1 MKGGLKKCSSLDCW
15 NAFERDCSGC
25 GLSYCDSHLQACEGD
40 NCGKSF
46 CLSCRG
52 VLISCDGCSSVFCV
66 DCLDVHEGNCSGEKK
81 SFDVSVSWQSNEEG
95 SGGSGG
101 TEDNNKVNAPA
112 ITSDSSVS
120 VQGSGGWLAGVLL
133 VLFFSVGALF
143 VFGGGKMSLA
153 GWSFGLLVVLLFFL
167 VFLFFKSLLIIRPT
181 QRAVIERLGKYNR
194 FATPGLN
201 ILLPFLEVA
210 RVVNVTEKM
219 VDAMP
224 QEIITL
230 DKLNATV
237 DAQVYFKV
245 KADEE
250 NVKASQYNVYDFESQ
265 IVSLARTTLRNIIGN
280 MSLNDANSKRNV
292 INDQLMVILT
302 KETNNWGIEVVRTEL
317 KEINPPALVQETMN
331 SVVMAENKKV
341 AARDL
346 AEATETEADGRRRAA
361 IKIAEGEG
369 QGTRIKAQAEA
380 DAIKL
385 VNEAANKYFVGNA
398 QKLRSM
404 EMVEKSLAENA
415 KVIITEKGISPTIVL
430 GDSSVFPIKKK

>member
-1 MKGGLKKCSSLDCW
+1 
-15 NAFERDCSGC
+15 
-25 GLSYCDSHLQACEGD
+25 
-40 NCGKSF
+40 
-46 CLSCRG
+46 
-52 VLISCDGCSSVFCV
+52 
-66 DCLDVHEGNCSGEKK
+66 
-81 SFDVSVSWQSNEEG
+81 
-95 SGGSGG
+95 
-101 TEDNNKVNAPA
+101 
-112 ITSDSSVS
+112 
-120 VQGSGGWLAGVLL
+120 
-133 VLFFSVGALF
+133 
-143 VFGGGKMSLA
+143 MSLA
-153 GWSFGLLVVLLFFL
+153 GSMFWVSVVVLVALVLLFF
-167 VFLFFKSLLIIRPT
+167 KSILIIRPT
-181 QRAVIERLGKYNR
+181 QRALVERLGKYNR
-194 FATPGLN
+194 FATSGLN

-210 RVVNVTEKM
+210 RVVNITEKM

-237 DAQVYFKV
+237 DAQVYFKI

-292 INDQLMVILT
+292 INDQLMSILT
-302 KETNNWGIEVVRTEL
+302 KETSNWGIEVVRTEL

-398 QKLRSM
+398 QKLG
-404 EMVEKSLAENA
+404 LH
-415 KVIITEKGISPTIVL
+415 P
-430 GDSSVFPIKKK
+430 